1 MESASQFFGRTIGG
15 RRSLMTVR
23 ARGCVRFRDM
33 FIPRANMALAES
45 ACSISEVAVSLG
57 DCARV
62 ALGSE
67 RAG

>member
-1 MESASQFFGRTIGG
+1 
-15 RRSLMTVR
+15 
-23 ARGCVRFRDM
+23 M

-45 ACSISEVAVSLG
+45 ASSIWEVAVSLG